1 MRIVFDLDDTL
12 ANSWEAARRGIKELL
27 KFFFKKRMFKL
38 VILMLFRKNEE
49 FVKDESLLLDDPYRI
64 IKKFIEFCYRKSDP
78 KTVQKA
84 DDIFNKAFY
93 SHFRLYPEAKI
104 VLEKLKDHE
113 LVLITDGD
121 SEYQRKK
128 IKFLDIE
135 KYFKEIYISGETKI
149 SKNNPEAFK
158 IIKRAD
164 YMIGDRIKTDIEGGK
179 FIGAK
184 TILFENGLFIKENRK
199 SDVKP
204 DYVIKDL
211 RDILNIIPDPPS
223 DQKQ

>member
-1 MRIVFDLDDTL
+1 MRIVFDFDDTL
-12 ANSWEAARRGIKELL
+12 ENSWQASRKGIKELV
-27 KFFFKKRMFKL
+27 KFFFKKRMFKI
-38 VILMLFRKNEE
+38 VIFILFRKNEE
-49 FVKDESLLLDDPYRI
+49 FVKDESLLLDNPYRI
-64 IKKFIEFCYRKSDP
+64 IKKFIEFCYGKSDP
-78 KTVQKA
+78 KTVREA

-93 SHFRLYPEAKI
+93 SHFKLYPEAKI
-104 VLEKLKDHE
+104 VLKKLKDHE
-113 LVLITDGD
+113 LILITDGD

-149 SKNNPEAFK
+149 SKINPEAFK

-211 RDILNIIPDPPS
+211 EEILRIIPTF
-223 DQKQ
+223 QGHER